1 MDSVRGEEDI
11 YLIRTDTFC
20 SQLWEING
28 LSKMKLLSLTT
39 LRSKLCSYF
48 ASISYTT
55 THLRSCVV
63 LVCTSFEVRSD
74 VGRVIDSVC
83 VFSRFSCRNSN

>member
-39 LRSKLCSYF
+39 LRSNLQLLCLNFLYYYTFEKLRGPCLHEF
-48 ASISYTT
+48 
-55 THLRSCVV
+55 RSKIRRRACY
-63 LVCTSFEVRSD
+63 
-74 VGRVIDSVC
+74 
-83 VFSRFSCRNSN
+83 